1 MALKLELELQE
12 VNMVLNSLSKHP
24 FDEVVNLIAKLRSQ
38 ASTQLAE
45 QSKAEAPAEAEAEA
59 EAPAAE

>member
-1 MALKLELELQE
+1 MMALKLELELQE

-45 QSKAEAPAEAEAEA
+45 QSNAEAPAEAEA
-59 EAPAAE
+59 PAAE